1 MPLDALVTTPLGGRR
16 EIYCEPTDVR
26 FGSKERS
33 FEIDA
38 TFAELSVPQQG
49 RFISAVTDH
58 YSGKRRLR
66 DHLRRRGKSFPCA
79 PTCGAVI

>member
-1 MPLDALVTTPLGGRR
+1 VTTPLGGRR

-58 YSGKRRLR
+58 TLESAVFGITYDDGGKASRAPQPVGR
-66 DHLRRRGKSFPCA
+66 SFKVH
-79 PTCGAVI
+79 T